1 MKVEEIMKEK
11 IAALLYQYGVNAYA
25 QTILGKWIAYESLK
39 MNHLY
44 HDLGFKSRTEM
55 GRFMKKNYPILAAQK
70 PKDKLWKKFLYD
82 EIGQIAPA
90 CVSCND
96 QHNCFSC
103 LVSELSA

>member
-1 MKVEEIMKEK
+1 MSELEIMERD
-11 IAALLYQYGVNAYA
+11 IASLLHHYGVNAYA

-55 GRFMKKNYPILAAQK
+55 GKFMQRNYPLLAKQK

-82 EIGQIAPA
+82 KIGKVAPA
-90 CVSCND
+90 CASCND
-96 QHNCFSC
+96 QLSCFSC
-103 LVSELSA
+103 LLVEMSA

>member
-1 MKVEEIMKEK
+1 MSQLEKMEKK
-11 IAALLYQYGVNAYA
+11 IAALLHHYGVNAYA

-55 GRFMKKNYPILAAQK
+55 GKFMNKNYPLLAKRK

-82 EIGQIAPA
+82 EIGEVAPA
-90 CVSCND
+90 CVSCDD
-96 QHNCFSC
+96 QFNCFAC
-103 LVSELSA
+103 IVSEMSA

>member
-1 MKVEEIMKEK
+1 MSEVEKMQKD
-11 IAALLYQYGVNAYA
+11 IAALLHHHGVNAYA

-55 GRFMKKNYPILAAQK
+55 GKFMKRNYPLLAQRK

-82 EIGQIAPA
+82 EIGAIAPA
-90 CVSCND
+90 CVSCDD
-96 QHNCFSC
+96 QFNCFSC
-103 LVSELSA
+103 LVSEMSA